1 MTGRALVLGGGGVT
15 GIGWE
20 TGLNAGLAERGIRL
34 SEADRIIGT
43 SAGASVAATL
53 TSGIRAQD
61 AYQAQLADR
70 GSERAARLG
79 ISNLARF
86 LGPQLLPGSDQAIAR
101 RIGRAALRATTI
113 SEPERR
119 EIIARRVPS
128 AEWPETDLRITA
140 INTST
145 GERRVFTKHSL
156 VASGGTDSK
165 HSDVSPGGGVSLVD
179 AVAASCAVPT
189 VWPPVTIGAHR
200 YIDGGSLS
208 ASNADLA
215 AGCGVVVVLAPIAV
229 SLRKRWSVAGQLAAL
244 GPSVRTL
251 LITPNN
257 AARRAMGRNS
267 LDPAFRAAAARAG
280 KDQAAAVAD
289 AVGRLWT

>member
-1 MTGRALVLGGGGVT
+1 MTTSRSLVLGGGGVT

-20 TGLNAGLAERGIRL
+20 TGLIAGLADRGIRL

-43 SAGASVAATL
+43 SAGSSVAATL
-53 TSGIRAQD
+53 TSGIQAND
-61 AYQAQLADR
+61 AYHAQIADR

-86 LGPQLLPGSDQAIAR
+86 LGPQLLPASDQTIAR
-101 RIGRAALRATTI
+101 RIGSAALRAKTV
-113 SEPERR
+113 SEAERR
-119 EIIARRVPS
+119 EIIARRVPC
-128 AEWPETDLRITA
+128 ADWPDTDLRITA
-140 INTST
+140 INAST
-145 GERRVFTKHSL
+145 GERRVFSKDSL
-156 VASGGTDSK
+156 LAT
-165 HSDVSPGGGVSLVD
+165 GGVSLVD

-189 VWPPVTIGAHR
+189 VWPPVTIGTHR

-208 ASNADLA
+208 ATNADLA
-215 AGCGVVVVLAPIAV
+215 AGCDVVVVLAPIAV

-244 GPSVRTL
+244 GPGVRTL
-251 LITPNN
+251 LITPND
-257 AARRAMGRNS
+257 AAKRAMGRNS

-289 AVGRLWT
+289 AVGRLWS